1 MFYYRYLKIIS
12 NLIFRASQPSNYFVM
27 KGMKPMILPVLT
39 ALVIVFIVWINYE
52 IHKTS
57 KVSKDD
63 TEKFWN
69 REKASNRNP
78 RSDISSLDYIIIT
91 TEQLPI
97 SDSRDQTV
105 NSYRDIICGLSGKKA
120 LNLSSYTNTEL
131 KFRYGAANIGL
142 LTEYDNNYTVLVS
155 ILQKWA
161 KRLIELGDQEAS
173 LAILEYALSCHTD
186 VAESYLLLAK
196 LYQQNSDSEKIAKLV
211 EAVSDTPIRNKDAL
225 INKLLDLS
233 KQ

>member
-1 MFYYRYLKIIS
+1 
-12 NLIFRASQPSNYFVM
+12 
-27 KGMKPMILPVLT
+27 MILPVIT

-57 KVSKDD
+57 KVCKDD

-69 REKASNRNP
+69 RENVSNRKP

-91 TEQLPI
+91 TDQLPTL
-97 SDSRDQTV
+97 DSLDQTV

-120 LNLSSYTNTEL
+120 LNSSHYTNTEL

-142 LTEYDNNYTVLVS
+142 LTEYDSNYTVLVS
-155 ILQKWA
+155 ILHKWA
-161 KRLIELGDQEAS
+161 KRLYDLGDKEAS
-173 LAILEYALSCHTD
+173 LTILEYALSCHTD
-186 VAESYLLLAK
+186 VAKSYLLLAE
-196 LYQQNSDSEKIAKLV
+196 LYKQNSDSEKIIQLA
-211 EAVSDTPIRNKDAL
+211 EAVSQTHIRNKEVL